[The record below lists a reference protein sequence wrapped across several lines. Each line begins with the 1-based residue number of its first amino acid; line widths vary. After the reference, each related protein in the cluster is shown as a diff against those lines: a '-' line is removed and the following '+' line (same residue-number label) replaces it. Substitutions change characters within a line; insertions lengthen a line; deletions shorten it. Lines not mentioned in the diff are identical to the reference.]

1 MVKELK
7 GDEMGSVYVLAG
19 ASFQATERCSCCGA
33 QAYLETRTHTQSID
47 GSGLL
52 WCAQDFNDQQM
63 MLLARGARVVRDS
76 RKRLSGT

>member
-1 MVKELK
+1 MRFV
-7 GDEMGSVYVLAG
+7 SVLTG
-19 ASFQATERCSCCGA
+19 ASFQATERCSRCGA
-33 QAYLETRTHTQSID
+33 QAYLETRTHSQSID

-76 RKRLSGT
+76 RNRPFGS